1 MKNAFLSLHLS
12 ILLAGWTGIFGK
24 LIDLSA
30 YLVVWWRVAVGGLV
44 LWAIVAVLKKLQATT
59 WRERLGMLALGAF
72 LGFQWIGF
80 YAAIKASNVSIGV
93 VSFSTVGFFTAL
105 FEPLMERRRPSLK
118 EIGFSLLTIAGIA
131 LIFHFDSRYRLGIF
145 YGVLSA
151 AGAALIAI
159 LMKRCQRRHN
169 AQTVL
174 LWEFAGAF
182 VALTAG
188 LPLLFHAA
196 PERHN
201 AQTVLLWEFAGAFVA
216 LTAGLPLLFHAAPA
230 TAFWPALWP
239 DALWILIFA
248 TVVTIGMYLLQLAAL
263 KHVSAFTVNLSYN
276 LEPVYSIL
284 IAMVLFDE
292 AHDLNAAFWGGL
304 ALIGLSVVLQTVS
317 VLRKRPS
324 EPHEV
329 PMKR

>member
-188 LPLLFHAA
+188 LPLI
-196 PERHN
+196 
-201 AQTVLLWEFAGAFVA
+201 
-216 LTAGLPLLFHAAPA
+216 FHAAPA

>member
-1 MKNAFLSLHLS
+1 MRNAFLSLHLS

-30 YLVVWWRVAVGGLV
+30 YLVVWWRVLVGGLV
-44 LWAIVAVLKKLQATT
+44 LWAIVAVIKKLQATT
-59 WRERLGMLALGAF
+59 WRERLGILALGAF

-80 YAAIKASNVSIGV
+80 YAAIKESNVSIGV

-105 FEPLMERRRPSLK
+105 FEPLFERRRPSIK
-118 EIGFSLLTIAGIA
+118 EIGFSLLTILGIA

-159 LMKRCQRRHN
+159 LMKQSQRHHN

-182 VALTAG
+182 IALTAG
-188 LPLLFHAA
+188 LPILFHAS
-196 PERHN
+196 PD
-201 AQTVLLWEFAGAFVA
+201 TVFR
-216 LTAGLPLLFHAAPA
+216 
-230 TAFWPALWP
+230 PALWP
-239 DALWILIFA
+239 DALYIVIFA

-263 KHVSAFTVNLSYN
+263 RRISAFTVNLSYN

-292 AHDLNAAFWGGL
+292 AHELNASFWGGL
-304 ALIGLSVVLQTVS
+304 SLIGLSVVLQTVS
-317 VLRKRPS
+317 VLRSRRT
-324 EPHEV
+324 EPHEIA
-329 PMKR
+329 MKR

>member
-196 PERHN
+196 PD
-201 AQTVLLWEFAGAFVA
+201 TV
-216 LTAGLPLLFHAAPA
+216 
-230 TAFWPALWP
+230 FWPALWP